1 MSIGITVSV
10 NYTINSITKSGSI
23 VEVFYT
29 LTNSQAPLTKKYMNV
44 FDLETF
50 YEGIGSTTTY
60 SDAVDYVE
68 TNFSGLAYTT
78 MSTFADTARLIILNS
93 IGSTAGTAVTGV
105 ASFGLLNNPIVTPG
119 LTPFTFDFTF
129 KAGI

>member
-1 MSIGITVSV
+1 MAIGITVSV
-10 NYTINSITKSGSI
+10 NYSINSITKSGEA
-23 VEVFYT
+23 VEVLYT
-29 LTNSQAPLTKKYMNV
+29 LTNSAAPLTKKYLNI
-44 FDLETF
+44 FDLATF

-60 SDAVDYVE
+60 SEAVDYIE
-68 TNFSGLAYTT
+68 SNFSDLINGT
-78 MSTFADTARLIILNS
+78 MSTFADTARLLILNS

-105 ASFGLLNNPIVTPG
+105 ASFGLLNNPIVTQG